1 MTDPTQGGLP
11 GQPPQG
17 APMPP
22 QGSPTPPPGAPTP
35 PTGAPQPGPPSP
47 YPVAGGSDP
56 GRPGSRAWV
65 EQRYGRTAGFGDRI
79 LPGIIDSLLGMA
91 AAFIPVILGIVCIV
105 AGMPD
110 TYDCGVYYTRTCEV
124 PGSGSGGLVGL
135 GILLIFLS
143 FLAAI
148 AMAAWNRVWRVT
160 KTGQSI
166 GKKVTGLKVIDAESG
181 KHPQLG
187 PAALRELVHQVAGI
201 ISWIWMLVD
210 DDDRTL
216 ADIVG
221 KTHVV
226 HVGKD

>member
-1 MTDPTQGGLP
+1 M
-11 GQPPQG
+11 
-17 APMPP
+17 
-22 QGSPTPPPGAPTP
+22 
-35 PTGAPQPGPPSP
+35 
-47 YPVAGGSDP
+47 AGDVDTTS
-56 GRPGSRAWV
+56 
-65 EQRYGRTAGFGDRI
+65 ETAGQGKDASGARRAYRDVRREQHAIVRQELLDRFGENGRI
-79 LPGIIDSLLGMA
+79 DAHEDPIRWRRAVRTNPVGAVFYRTFIGVLGLVPII
-91 AAFIPVILGIVCIV
+91 

-110 TYDCGVYYTRTCEV
+110 TYDCGYYNTRTCEV

-181 KHPQLG
+181 AHPELG
-187 PAALRELVHQVAGI
+187 PAVLRELVHQFAGI
-201 ISWIWMLVD
+201 ISWIWMLFD
-210 DDDRTL
+210 DEDRTL

-221 KTHVV
+221 KTHVI
-226 HVGKD
+226 HTEGS